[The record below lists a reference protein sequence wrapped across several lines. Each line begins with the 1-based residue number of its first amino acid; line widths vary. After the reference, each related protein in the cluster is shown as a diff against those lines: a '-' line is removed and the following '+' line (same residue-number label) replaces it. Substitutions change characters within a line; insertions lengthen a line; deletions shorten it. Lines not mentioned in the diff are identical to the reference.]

1 MEWRNYVLLYPL
13 VFTVLSVTMSCVCIY
28 YVNYLFTL
36 AELELSCSMEALS
49 AVIKYL
55 EVSVL

>member
-1 MEWRNYVLLYPL
+1 METLCII
-13 VFTVLSVTMSCVCIY
+13 VFISFYSTFSHNVMCVC
-28 YVNYLFTL
+28 VLCELPFTL
-36 AELELSCSMEALS
+36 AELELSCSMESLS

>member
-1 MEWRNYVLLYPL
+1 MEWRHYVLLYPL
-13 VFTVLSVTMSCVCIY
+13 VSTVLSVTMLCVY

>member
-1 MEWRNYVLLYPL
+1 MEWRHYVLLYPL
-13 VFTVLSVTMSCVCIY
+13 VSTALSVTMSCVC
-28 YVNYLFTL
+28 VNYFFTL
-36 AELELSCSMEALS
+36 AELELSCSMESLS

>member
-1 MEWRNYVLLYPL
+1 MEWRHYVLLYSL
-13 VFTVLSVTMSCVCIY
+13 VSTALSVTMSCVCIY
-28 YVNYLFTL
+28 YVNYFFTL
-36 AELELSCSMEALS
+36 AELELSCSMESLS